1 MMNVIQLRSHGGD
14 DTETLAPQAQALL
27 TRYGVSQKDLRE
39 AIRPLFFLMHDRGIG
54 NIALARDGTKLMIT
68 VDGKAVG

>member
-1 MMNVIQLRSHGGD
+1 MTNVIQLRSNGAD
-14 DTETLAPQAQALL
+14 DTEALPPQAQALL

-54 NIALARDGTKLMIT
+54 NIALTRDGTRLMIT